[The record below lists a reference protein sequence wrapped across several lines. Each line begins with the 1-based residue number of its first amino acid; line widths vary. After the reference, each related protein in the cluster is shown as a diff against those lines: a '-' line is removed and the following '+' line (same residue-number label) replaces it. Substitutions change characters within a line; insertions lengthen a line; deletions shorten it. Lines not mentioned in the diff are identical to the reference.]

1 MKTKIEKLNKSKIP
15 IIAFDKELEKL
26 QDVVLFPKKLEKA
39 NEIIKDVGLPK
50 K

>member
-1 MKTKIEKLNKSKIP
+1 MKTKIEELNKSKTP

-26 QDVVLFPKKLEKA
+26 QGVVLFPRKLEKA
-39 NEIIKDVGLPK
+39 NEILKDVGLPK